1 MRDEP
6 ITITLL
12 KEKLEKNK
20 PKEAPSRTIV
30 KKKTK
35 TFFPDF
41 KEPYVEKKK
50 PFDGVIKD
58 KPWVKTGWFID
69 GFIKGLVCIG
79 NYLIL

>member
-12 KEKLEKNK
+12 KEKMKK
-20 PKEAPSRTIV
+20 PKEVPRKTSRTIV

-58 KPWVKTGWFID
+58 KP
-69 GFIKGLVCIG
+69 
-79 NYLIL
+79 

>member
-20 PKEAPSRTIV
+20 PKEAPRKTARTL

-58 KPWVKTGWFID
+58 KP
-69 GFIKGLVCIG
+69 
-79 NYLIL
+79 